1 MPDQSL
7 IPEPVERL
15 DATAPRSQGA
25 RRASMLLAGAL
36 IVVLCVS
43 LVALDTRHTREG
55 RELRLVQSET
65 VLTNFT
71 RSLAQHAEDKIKEAD
86 TYLTQLVERLQVHG
100 MGEAHATRL
109 QALLMGAVSEMPQ
122 LHGLFVYDET
132 GRWVANSQPVL
143 LTQFNNSDRNY
154 FLHHRD
160 NPDERV
166 YVGPPIRS
174 RSTGDWIITVSR
186 RVDKLDGNF
195 GGVVL
200 ATMAMSHFNDYY
212 SGYDIGDA
220 GTITLLQSNGTL
232 LARHPFAEDAMG
244 TLLGD
249 DPLYRDQVLV
259 RSRGV
264 VRVTLA
270 DGQQHMAAFR
280 HIDRYPL
287 AVVVT
292 QSRDEVLADWSRE
305 ARTRSLGV
313 LLLSIVL
320 AVLGLFALRM
330 VAQRLRAEDELR
342 GARDALHAA
351 NLRLQRLAAEDGLTG
366 LGNRRAFDERLA
378 AELSRTRREHVA
390 LSLLLIDVDHF
401 KPYNDLYGHLAGD
414 DCLRAV
420 SAAIRQIATHR
431 GADFAARYGG
441 EEFAVLLPNTPAA
454 GARLV
459 AERLRAAIA
468 ELQLVHEGSPGGR
481 LTVSLGVAELLPGDN
496 ITTAETLIQCADQ
509 ALYAAKESGRDRVVT
524 YPAEPGL

>member
-1 MPDQSL
+1 
-7 IPEPVERL
+7 
-15 DATAPRSQGA
+15 
-25 RRASMLLAGAL
+25 MLLAGAL
-36 IVVLCVS
+36 IVLLCVS
-43 LVALDTRHTREG
+43 LVALDTRHTREA
-55 RELRLVQSET
+55 RELRLAQSET

-100 MGEAHATRL
+100 MGEVHAMRL
-109 QALLMGAVSEMPQ
+109 QPLLMGAVRDMPQ

-143 LTQFNNSDRNY
+143 LTQYNNSNRNY
-154 FLHHRD
+154 FIHHRS
-160 NPDERV
+160 NPDDRV

-212 SGYDIGDA
+212 SGYDIGEA

-232 LARHPFAEDAMG
+232 LARHPFAEDVMG
-244 TLLGD
+244 TLLGG
-249 DPLYRDQVLV
+249 DPLYRDDVLV

-264 VRVTLA
+264 LRASLA
-270 DGQQHMAAFR
+270 DGKEHMVAFR

-305 ARTRSLGV
+305 ASTRSLGV

-320 AVLGLFALRM
+320 AVLGLFALRL
-330 VAQRLRAEDELR
+330 VAQRLRAEDQLC

-366 LGNRRAFDERLA
+366 LANRRAFDERLA

-414 DCLRAV
+414 DSLRAV
-420 SAAIRQIATHR
+420 SAVTRRIATHR
-431 GADFAARYGG
+431 GGDFAARYGG

-454 GARLV
+454 GAAQV
-459 AERLRAAIA
+459 AERLREAIG
-468 ELQLVHEGSPGGR
+468 ELQLPHAASPDGR
-481 LTVSLGVAELLPGDN
+481 VTVSIGVAELSPGDN
-496 ITTAETLIQCADQ
+496 ITTAEGMIHRADQ
-509 ALYAAKESGRDRVVT
+509 ALYAAKQHGRNRV
-524 YPAEPGL
+524 AIHPGDPSH